1 MINREQIAAMNIHY
15 LYYSLEYFLDTQ
27 AALGVK
33 TIELWA
39 GAPHFFLDSMTY
51 TDCREVRHKI
61 ESRGLQAKNI
71 TPENC
76 VYQYQFAAQTPEI
89 YEKSFGYFS
98 NAIKAGVELGC
109 ETMAINSGW
118 GYWNEDREEA
128 WKRSAAML
136 SRLAELAKKE
146 GICLA
151 MESLRPQESNLV
163 TTLKDAKRMFDEVN
177 HPNLKIMIDTTA
189 MGVADETIEKWFDV
203 FGKDIIHMHFIDGNP
218 YGHLI
223 WGDGNHDLSKWLEVL
238 ETRGYTGYLGQEIT
252 DFSYYEDPA
261 SHDRRNMTAFE
272 KFIR

>member
-61 ESRGLQAKNI
+61 ESRGLQAKII

-151 MESLRPQESNLV
+151 MESLRLQESNLV